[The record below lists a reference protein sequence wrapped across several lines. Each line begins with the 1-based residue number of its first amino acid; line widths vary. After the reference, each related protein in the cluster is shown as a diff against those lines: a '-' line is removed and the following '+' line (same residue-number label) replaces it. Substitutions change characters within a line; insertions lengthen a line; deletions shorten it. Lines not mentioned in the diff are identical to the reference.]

1 MREGRRSLSK
11 CVLRGGKECG
21 KMRGM
26 EKRFSYYVR
35 RLSVLAWITAIL
47 MVGAVA
53 CRIAFFCGKG
63 ADSGTVWLQLILPSA
78 ACLIF
83 CLIVLLD
90 GNEHL
95 YKTTTPV
102 ALYALYAAILSL
114 RLPFTSWPKI
124 LCWIAAL
131 VFVVIYNVSICGKVK
146 RTWLLIL
153 VLLAILGTMAYFWR
167 REFLAQWNVNH
178 LRLLAEALPVLAVL
192 LTIIGMRPHLDG
204 EYHPTWGDR
213 KDGRR
218 VRTLAPITYVTPYI
232 MPNRNGA
239 SNFIRNSIE
248 ITEVEKYIHQKR
260 REGLQNFGITHV
272 FLAGYVRCV
281 AKYPALN
288 RFLSG
293 QRIYSRD
300 RDIQF
305 NMIIKKDMTVEAP
318 DTAIKLH
325 LDPADTVYEVYEKF
339 NAAVEE
345 VKNTPLN
352 SDMDQTARFLT
363 YIPGPL
369 LKLVVW
375 ILKTMDYFG
384 LLPKFLLEVSPFHGS
399 IFFTSMGSLG
409 IPAIV
414 HHLYDFG
421 NMPIFCAFGRKR
433 RENELNLDGTITPR
447 KYVDYSFNLD
457 ERTVDGFYYAT
468 VLRYFHRLLAHPEQL
483 DIPPEHVERD
493 VD

>member
-1 MREGRRSLSK
+1 MQN
-11 CVLRGGKECG
+11 
-21 KMRGM
+21 M
-26 EKRFSYYVR
+26 ETRISYYVR

-47 MVGAVA
+47 MLGSAV
-53 CRIAFFCGKG
+53 CRIAFFCEKG
-63 ADSGTVWLQLILPSA
+63 ADTTTVWLQLILPIA
-78 ACLIF
+78 ASLMY

-90 GNEHL
+90 GNEHI
-95 YKTTTPV
+95 YKTTIPV
-102 ALYALYAAILSL
+102 ALYTIYAAILSL
-114 RLPFTSWPKI
+114 RLPFSTWPKI
-124 LCWIAAL
+124 LCWVAAL
-131 VFVVIYNVSICGKVK
+131 VFVTIYNVSVSGKLK
-146 RTWLLIL
+146 DTWLLTI
-153 VLLAILGTMAYFWR
+153 VLLAIAGTMAYFR
-167 REFLAQWNVNH
+167 RSEFLAPWSVDH
-178 LRLLAEALPVLAVL
+178 LRLFAEALPVLAVL
-192 LTIIGMRPHLDG
+192 LTVVGMSPHLDG
-204 EYHPTWGDR
+204 AYHPTWGDR

-218 VRTLAPITYVTPYI
+218 IRTLAPITYVTPYL

-239 SNFIRNSIE
+239 SNFIRDSVE
-248 ITEVEKYIHQKR
+248 ITEVEKYIHKKR
-260 REGLQNFGITHV
+260 REGLTNFGITHV
-272 FLAGYVRCV
+272 FLAAYVRCV

-293 QRIYSRD
+293 QHIYTRD

-305 NMIIKKDMTVEAP
+305 NMVIKKEMTIEAP
-318 DTAIKLH
+318 DTVIKLH
-325 LDPADTVYEVYEKF
+325 LDPADTADTIYEKF

-363 YIPGPL
+363 YIPGVL

-375 ILKTMDYFG
+375 LLKTMDYFG
-384 LLPKFLLEVSPFHGS
+384 LLPRFLLEVSPFHGS

-421 NMPIFCAFGRKR
+421 NMPVFCAFGRKR
-433 RENELNLDGTITPR
+433 RENELNLDGSVTPR

-457 ERTVDGFYYAT
+457 ERTVDGFYYAS
-468 VLRYFHRLLAHPEQL
+468 VLRYFHRLLARPDQL
-483 DIPPEHVERD
+483 DTPPEAVLRD